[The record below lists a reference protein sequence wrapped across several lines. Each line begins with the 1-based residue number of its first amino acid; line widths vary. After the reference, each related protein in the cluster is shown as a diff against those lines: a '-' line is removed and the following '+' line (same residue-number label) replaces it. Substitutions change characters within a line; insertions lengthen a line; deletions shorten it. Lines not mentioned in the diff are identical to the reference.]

1 MCGRGGGR
9 ARRGRALPGA
19 RGRILTPRC
28 THEKRNADARTEAD
42 ADAHTRTRA
51 LPRWARGALYTSL
64 RYTILLDPLQ
74 RAGGLRACHP
84 LARHVT
90 KARVHACLVG
100 TQPCTEGALRGEV
113 GKHGEGASVN
123 ERRDDEEDEVDQP
136 LRRGMRS
143 GAGLGACGACGTC
156 GTRRKSRKSR
166 PDDDDDVPG
175 RGAAQRATK
184 SIAGALHGGDV
195 GT

>member
-1 MCGRGGGR
+1 MKRKTPTPGSPTPTRGHARCPAGR
-9 ARRGRALPGA
+9 
-19 RGRILTPRC
+19 
-28 THEKRNADARTEAD
+28 EA
-42 ADAHTRTRA
+42 HF
-51 LPRWARGALYTSL
+51 TSL
-64 RYTILLDPLQ
+64 RYTILLGPLQ

-143 GAGLGACGACGTC
+143 GAGVGACGACG
-156 GTRRKSRKSR
+156 R
-166 PDDDDDVPG
+166 G
-175 RGAAQRATK
+175 RAEGMADAGGAAGQKVRR
-184 SIAGALHGGDV
+184 V
-195 GT
+195 P